1 MSFDEEPEYSFV
13 GPSEMAD
20 LTTLFPVE
28 PEGYVEEDP
37 VLVVNGLAFDGSG
50 LSYEE
55 GGYDN
60 EHGVPFD
67 KLIPVAEEPDPYY
80 APSPDYEEEARRRQR
95 EQINDAYARADAAW
109 SYEEAEEILDASLP
123 EGSGLFDGGWL

>member
-13 GPSEMAD
+13 GPSEMVD

-55 GGYDN
+55 
-60 EHGVPFD
+60 
-67 KLIPVAEEPDPYY
+67 
-80 APSPDYEEEARRRQR
+80 
-95 EQINDAYARADAAW
+95 
-109 SYEEAEEILDASLP
+109 AEEILDASLP

>member
-13 GPSEMAD
+13 GPSEMVD

-55 GGYDN
+55 GG
-60 EHGVPFD
+60 
-67 KLIPVAEEPDPYY
+67 IRQR
-80 APSPDYEEEARRRQR
+80 ARRALRQTHPR
-95 EQINDAYARADAAW
+95 
-109 SYEEAEEILDASLP
+109 
-123 EGSGLFDGGWL
+123 GGGA

>member
-1 MSFDEEPEYSFV
+1 MSFDGEPEYSFV
-13 GPSEMAD
+13 GPSEMVD

-55 GGYDN
+55 
-60 EHGVPFD
+60 
-67 KLIPVAEEPDPYY
+67 
-80 APSPDYEEEARRRQR
+80 
-95 EQINDAYARADAAW
+95 
-109 SYEEAEEILDASLP
+109 AEEIIDANLP
-123 EGSGLFDGGWL
+123 AGSGLFDGGWL